1 MDRVLYGARE
11 GTIEYPGSGAG
22 PNAVPVYVAKDKD
35 TVDSLAERFGV
46 PSQTIIERNK
56 LQSPYSLRAGQNLE
70 IPGAKVVRPQ
80 DAPTQAAAATA
91 PSGVKKDA
99 LPPPQ
104 QQAAASTGSGAKGE
118 PTPLTPAAKEV
129 TVPATPPQ
137 PPPAGPTP
145 KFQWPVK
152 GKIVTPYGDGPNGQ
166 KSDGVDIAVQKGT
179 SVHAAERGKVVYVGN
194 EVARYGNLVLVQHD
208 AGYITAYG
216 NNDQVLVKKDDAV
229 KKGQIIAKAGS
240 SGEATSPRLH
250 FEIRRGGN
258 KTIDPMTMLP
268 AQ

>member
-46 PSQTIIERNK
+46 PSQTIIDRNK

-104 QQAAASTGSGAKGE
+104 QQAAAAPPPAAASKPAPGE
-118 PTPLTPAAKEV
+118 PTPLAPAAKEV
-129 TVPATPPQ
+129 MVPATPP
-137 PPPAGPTP
+137 PRFA
-145 KFQWPVK
+145 WPVK
-152 GKIVTPYGDGPNGQ
+152 GKVVANYGTSASGQ
-166 KSDGVDIAVQKGT
+166 KNDGIDIAAAKGEP
-179 SVHAAERGKVVYVGN
+179 VKAADAGKVVYAGN
-194 EVARYGNLVLVQHD
+194 EVRGMGNLLLVSHKD
-208 AGYITAYG
+208 GYITAYG
-216 NNDQVLVKKDDAV
+216 YNEELLVKKGDAV
-229 KKGQIIAKAGS
+229 KKGQAIAKVGTSGAS
-240 SGEATSPRLH
+240 SEPRLH
-250 FEIRRGGN
+250 FEVRRGN
-258 KTIDPMTMLP
+258 KTIDPATVLP
-268 AQ
+268 SP